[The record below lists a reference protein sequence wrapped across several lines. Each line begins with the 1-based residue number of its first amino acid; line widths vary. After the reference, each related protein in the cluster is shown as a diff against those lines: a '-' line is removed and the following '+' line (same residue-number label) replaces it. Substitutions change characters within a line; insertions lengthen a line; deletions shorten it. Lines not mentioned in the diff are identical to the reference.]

1 MIYEFKSRATGS
13 VIMTKPV
20 AEWILQIIGKEPGKT
35 GIVTVDQMPGAVDAL
50 NRAIEQEKEA
60 LRAERRAMESA
71 GSSTTGTAGAAE
83 SGEQSEIDKDEY
95 PVSLAQR
102 AFPFIDLLKEAH
114 RAGKDVTWGV

>member
-13 VIMTKPV
+13 VIMTRPV
-20 AEWILQIIGKEPGKT
+20 AEWILQIIGKAPGRT
-35 GIVTVDQMPGAVDAL
+35 GVITVDQMPAAVDAL
-50 NRAIEQEKEA
+50 NRAIAQEKEE

-71 GSSTTGTAGAAE
+71 GPAPAAAPDADR
-83 SGEQSEIDKDEY
+83 SDADDDRY